1 MSKLVIANFKMNGSK
16 DFIESWIKVFFAE
29 QESVN
34 DVVVALPSPYLI
46 TFNNRGL
53 TLSGQNVS
61 NKESGAFTSQLSAE
75 MLKDCGAKYCLIG
88 HSEAR
93 QFLAETNELIK
104 QKFDQLKQESI
115 QPILCIGEPLQ
126 IRKAAK
132 TIDYL
137 TEQLD
142 LIDLDQENLIVAYE
156 PIWSIGTGLI
166 PEIYDI
172 QLAVDSIRSKFHKPV
187 KVLYGGSVNSS
198 NAASITDKT
207 DIDGLLVGGASL
219 NPKEFGKIAQLC

>member
-16 DFIESWIKVFFAE
+16 DFIESWIKNFFAE

-61 NKESGAFTSQLSAE
+61 NEESGAFTSQLSAE

-93 QFLAETNELIK
+93 QFLTETNEVIK

-115 QPILCIGEPLQ
+115 QPILCIGEPPQ
-126 IRKAAK
+126 IREAAK

-142 LIDLDQENLIVAYE
+142 LIDLDQEDLIIAYE
-156 PIWSIGTGLI
+156 PIWSIGTGLV
-166 PEIYDI
+166 PELDDI
-172 QLAVDSIRSKFHKPV
+172 QLAVDAIRCKFHKPV

-198 NAASITDKT
+198 NASTFTDKT

>member
-1 MSKLVIANFKMNGSK
+1 MTKLVIANFKMNGSK
-16 DFIESWIKVFFAE
+16 DFIESWIQDFFLE
-29 QESVN
+29 QESASE
-34 DVVVALPSPYLI
+34 VVVALPSPYLI
-46 TFNNRGL
+46 IFNDRGL

-61 NKESGAFTSQLSAE
+61 NEKSGAFTSQLSAQ

-93 QFLAETNELIK
+93 QFLKEKNEVIK
-104 QKFDQLKQESI
+104 QKFDQLIQESI
-115 QPILCIGEPLQ
+115 KPILCIGEPLQ
-126 IRKAAK
+126 IKETAK

-137 TEQLD
+137 SEQLD
-142 LIDLDQENLIVAYE
+142 LIDSDQEDVIVAYE

-166 PEIYDI
+166 PEIEDI
-172 QLAVDSIRSKFHKPV
+172 QMAVDSIRSKFHKTV

-198 NAASITDKT
+198 NAQSITDKT

>member
-1 MSKLVIANFKMNGSK
+1 MTKLVIANFKMNGSK
-16 DFIESWIKVFFAE
+16 DFIESWIKDFFLE
-29 QESVN
+29 QESAS

-46 TFNNRGL
+46 IFNDRGL

-61 NKESGAFTSQLSAE
+61 NEESGAFTSQLSAQ

-93 QFLAETNELIK
+93 QFLKEKNEVIK
-104 QKFDQLKQESI
+104 QKFDQLIQESI
-115 QPILCIGEPLQ
+115 KPILCIGEPLQ
-126 IRKAAK
+126 IKEAAK

-137 TEQLD
+137 SEQLD
-142 LIDLDQENLIVAYE
+142 LIDSNEEDVIVAYE

-166 PEIYDI
+166 PEIEDI
-172 QLAVDSIRSKFHKPV
+172 QMAVDSIRSKFHKTV

-198 NAASITDKT
+198 NAQSITDKT

>member
-1 MSKLVIANFKMNGSK
+1 MTKLVIANFKMNGSK
-16 DFIESWIKVFFAE
+16 DFIESWIKDFFLE
-29 QESVN
+29 QESAN

-46 TFNNRGL
+46 IFNDRGL

-61 NKESGAFTSQLSAE
+61 NEESGAFTSQLSAQ

-93 QFLAETNELIK
+93 QFLKEKNEVIK
-104 QKFDQLKQESI
+104 QKFDQLIQESI
-115 QPILCIGEPLQ
+115 KPILCIGEPLQ
-126 IRKAAK
+126 IKEAAK

-137 TEQLD
+137 SEQLD
-142 LIDLDQENLIVAYE
+142 LIDSNEEDVIVAYE

-166 PEIYDI
+166 PEIEDI
-172 QLAVDSIRSKFHKPV
+172 QMAVDSIRSKFHKTV

-198 NAASITDKT
+198 NAQSITDKT

>member
-198 NAASITDKT
+198 NSASIMDKT